1 MVNHNDVQ
9 NMDCVLWAVFGIMI
23 GSSIVFAILMAR
35 QPSHRRL
42 YHYVTLFITLTSGL
56 AYFAMANG
64 LGITEIENPPRG
76 DGEEP
81 TYRNFYYARYVDLAI
96 TTPLVLLD
104 LCLLSGVDF
113 VTIILLVVADVY
125 MIIASLV
132 GTLAGPS
139 HNTARW
145 GFFTTACAIFVYQ
158 AFTLL
163 THGITSAKTHSP
175 RVYHL
180 YLALTTY
187 TLVLWLAYPV
197 IWSLSQAT
205 NILDESGEI
214 LACAVVDILSKS
226 VFGFWILFKHDHV
239 RLIPIHHGREQN
251 GHSNEHQRLH
261 NPESG
266 YGSTRH

>member
-9 NMDCVLWAVFGIMI
+9 NMDAVLWAVFSIML
-23 GSSIVFAILMAR
+23 GSSIAFAVLMVR

-42 YHYVTLFITLTSGL
+42 YHYITLFITLTSAL

-64 LGITEIENPPRG
+64 LGITEIENLPKG

-81 TYRNFYYARYVDLAI
+81 TYRNFYYVRYVDLAI

-104 LCLLSGVDF
+104 LCLLSGLDA

-125 MIIASLV
+125 MIIATLV

-145 GFFTTACAIFVYQ
+145 GFFTTACVIFIYQ
-158 AFTLL
+158 AYTLL
-163 THGITSAKTHSP
+163 TYGVTSAKTHTV

-180 YLALTTY
+180 YLSLTVY

-214 LACAVVDILSKS
+214 LACAVIDILSKS
-226 VFGFWILFKHDHV
+226 VFGFWLLFKHDQV
-239 RLIPIHHGREQN
+239 RLIPIHHSGEQN
-251 GHSNEHQRLH
+251 THSSEHQRLN
-261 NPESG
+261 NPEAG

>member
-1 MVNHNDVQ
+1 MVSHNDVQ
-9 NMDCVLWAVFGIMI
+9 NMDAVLWAVFNVMI
-23 GSSIVFAILMAR
+23 GSSIVFVILMTR

-42 YHYVTLFITLTSGL
+42 YHYVTFFITLTSGL

-64 LGITEIENPPRG
+64 LGITEIENPPKD

-96 TTPLVLLD
+96 TTPLVLVD
-104 LCLLSGVDF
+104 LGLLSGLDF
-113 VTIILLVVADVY
+113 VTLILLVVADVY
-125 MIIASLV
+125 MIIATLV

-139 HNTARW
+139 HNIARW
-145 GFFTTACAIFVYQ
+145 GFFATACAIFIYQ

-163 THGITSAKTHSP
+163 TLGTTSAKSHSP

-180 YLALTTY
+180 YLSLTTF

-214 LACAVVDILSKS
+214 LACAIVDILSKA
-226 VFGFWILFKHDHV
+226 VFGFWILFQHDHV
-239 RLIPIHHGREQN
+239 RLLPTQHGSTHN
-251 GHSNEHQRLH
+251 GLASEHQRLN
-261 NPESG
+261 NPEPG

>member
-1 MVNHNDVQ
+1 
-9 NMDCVLWAVFGIMI
+9 MI
-23 GSSIVFAILMAR
+23 GSSIVFALLMVR

-64 LGITEIENPPRG
+64 LGITEIENPPKG

-81 TYRNFYYARYVDLAI
+81 SYRNFYYARYVDLAI

-104 LCLLSGVDF
+104 LGLLSGLDY

-125 MIIASLV
+125 MIIATLV

-139 HNTARW
+139 HNIARW
-145 GFFTTACAIFVYQ
+145 GFFTTACIIFVYQ

-163 THGITSAKTHSP
+163 TVGTASAKTHSV
-175 RVYHL
+175 RVYRL
-180 YLALTTY
+180 YLSLALY
-187 TLVLWLAYPV
+187 TLVLWLSYPI

-214 LACAVVDILSKS
+214 LACAVVDILSKA

-239 RLIPIHHGREQN
+239 HLIPIHHSGERN
-251 GHSNEHQRLH
+251 GHVNEHQRLN
-261 NPESG
+261 NPEPG

>member
-1 MVNHNDVQ
+1 MVSHNDVQ
-9 NMDCVLWAVFGIMI
+9 NMDVVLWAVFYIMI
-23 GSSIVFAILMAR
+23 GSSIVFAILMIR

-42 YHYVTLFITLTSGL
+42 YHYVTIFITLTSGL

-64 LGITEIENPPRG
+64 LGITEIGNPPKD

-81 TYRNFYYARYVDLAI
+81 TYRNFYYARYVDLVI

-104 LCLLSGVDF
+104 LGLLSGLDY
-113 VTIILLVVADVY
+113 VTITLLVVADVY
-125 MIIASLV
+125 MIIATLV

-139 HNTARW
+139 HNLARW
-145 GFFTTACAIFVYQ
+145 GFFTTACIIFVYQ

-163 THGITSAKTHSP
+163 THGTTSAKTHSP

-180 YLALTTY
+180 YLSLTIY
-187 TLVLWLAYPV
+187 TLVLWLAYPI

-214 LACAVVDILSKS
+214 LACAVVDILSKA
-226 VFGFWILFKHDHV
+226 VFGFWILFKHDQVH
-239 RLIPIHHGREQN
+239 LIHG
-251 GHSNEHQRLH
+251 GHTNEHQRLN
-261 NPESG
+261 NPEAG